1 MLEAGLAEEE
11 GKISFDENN
20 KVLLPKPVYK
30 PTTNNQQPT
39 PNSQNPTTNTQHPT
53 TEVANYHIYNQYIIR
68 VESRDELRNFLAQN
82 EVATEI
88 YYPVP
93 FHLQECF
100 SNLGYKKGDFP
111 VAESAADTSIALPIY
126 PELSNEQLKFVV
138 DKIGEFLNA

>member
-1 MLEAGLAEEE
+1 M
-11 GKISFDENN
+11 
-20 KVLLPKPVYK
+20 
-30 PTTNNQQPT
+30 
-39 PNSQNPTTNTQHPT
+39 
-53 TEVANYHIYNQYIIR
+53 
-68 VESRDELRNFLAQN
+68 RNFLAQN

-100 SNLGYKKGDFP
+100 VNLGYKKGDFP